1 MRFSDHDKEIVKEFV
16 LWLYNKYKIFELGE
30 DDNLDEILKEYF
42 DKKEIAA
49 IKHSST
55 SNKTRYRVVSDRRS
69 YGVYQDFEYAKQYC
83 GDLALQASC
92 YGSSEYF
99 WIEEEGA

>member
-1 MRFSDHDKEIVKEFV
+1 MKNSSEKQNSVITLIETGDYVCSRKEELNMYKELEKYDKDHTK
-16 LWLYNKYKIFELGE
+16 
-30 DDNLDEILKEYF
+30 
-42 DKKEIAA
+42 
-49 IKHSST
+49 SST

-92 YGSSEYF
+92 YGSSEDF